1 MAATTITKRNLS
13 GSTSGRGIKVAATA
27 TPGTTVHTADATAQD
42 EITLYLTNTDTV
54 DRAATVEFGGTTAPD
69 DNMKFIVPAGE
80 TILAVP
86 GIPLTG
92 SVVAKVFAA
101 AANVV
106 VAFGFVNRI
115 VQN

>member
-1 MAATTITKRNLS
+1 
-13 GSTSGRGIKVAATA
+13 
-27 TPGTTVHTADATAQD
+27 
-42 EITLYLTNTDTV
+42 
-54 DRAATVEFGGTTAPD
+54 
-69 DNMKFIVPAGE
+69 MKFIVPAGE